1 MFWYSLH
8 QKIKFRLIYSL
19 KKQHRYKK
27 WRWLNI
33 LTSTFVKTGWNYLG
47 NAKWIYFVMTTKTSS
62 HQGWGVRDVFN
73 RFSSMFLPRFF
84 VIIGTLW
91 CKPTITQ
98 FAPLKNP
105 KLMIPSS
112 LPGFMTSLSLL
123 FNLGIF
129 KFYVRKQLTRDDGIR
144 YGTSD
149 NGLWI
154 SNLAS

>member
-1 MFWYSLH
+1 MQAYNYP
-8 QKIKFRLIYSL
+8 ICAL
-19 KKQHRYKK
+19 KKPEAYDP
-27 WRWLNI
+27 
-33 LTSTFVKTGWNYLG
+33 F
-47 NAKWIYFVMTTKTSS
+47 
-62 HQGWGVRDVFN
+62 
-73 RFSSMFLPRFF
+73 
-84 VIIGTLW
+84 
-91 CKPTITQ
+91 
-98 FAPLKNP
+98 
-105 KLMIPSS
+105 